1 MLIIDEVSMVSSLNL
16 VYIHLRMSELFGSDT
31 WFGGMNV
38 LFVGDLLQLQ
48 PVNGNPIFETV
59 HKKAILNER
68 QKKDG
73 VFSTILDSVRR
84 GNLTDEIT
92 ATLQDRVS
100 STPISEKFAELQG
113 CGMTPV
119 CLFPTRKQCD
129 KVNGDMLSHLETKM
143 HVIPC
148 IHEIDETKSTAKWQE
163 KAAQQLEKL
172 NRDCNNTAGLE
183 AVLNLA
189 VGARVMLRRNIDVKA
204 GLLNGAIG
212 TLLAVLPSRVT
223 IKFDHLSAPCDIKKV
238 KGKFMVLKNYHRNLP
253 FFVNKTFVLVNFM
266 SNIIRLVLIKRKF
279 TKNEIFSYTCAVYT
293 RACNGEKTDEQLCER
308 LSCLQYYMDS
318 SGGRR
323 TGVHQRTYKCYRQ
336 VCDEVIIGHLPKRI
350 SKICSLF
357 LRRGGS
363 ITCTVTGGRR
373 YSGDLGGLEIP
384 CTLLFKSKGK
394 EIQKLRCLKL

>member
-1 MLIIDEVSMVSSLNL
+1 
-16 VYIHLRMSELFGSDT
+16 MSELFGSDT

-59 HKKAILNER
+59 HKKAICYKLGCATSVNIWSSSVEYDELTINER

-73 VFSTILDSVRR
+73 GFSTILDSVRR

-119 CLFPTRKQCD
+119 CLFPTTKQCD
-129 KVNGDMLSHLETKM
+129 KVNGDMLSLLETKM

-148 IHEIDETKSTAKWQE
+148 IDEIDETKSTAKWQE

-204 GLLNGAIG
+204 GLVNGAIG

-223 IKFDHLSAPCDIKKV
+223 IKFDHLS
-238 KGKFMVLKNYHRNLP
+238 
-253 FFVNKTFVLVNFM
+253 
-266 SNIIRLVLIKRKF
+266 
-279 TKNEIFSYTCAVYT
+279 
-293 RACNGEKTDEQLCER
+293 
-308 LSCLQYYMDS
+308 
-318 SGGRR
+318 
-323 TGVHQRTYKCYRQ
+323 
-336 VCDEVIIGHLPKRI
+336 
-350 SKICSLF
+350 
-357 LRRGGS
+357 
-363 ITCTVTGGRR
+363 
-373 YSGDLGGLEIP
+373 
-384 CTLLFKSKGK
+384 TL
-394 EIQKLRCLKL
+394 